1 LCPKHNLAVQAY
13 AQKTGANAASLRLS
27 FDGTRLNDDD
37 TPESLEMEDQDVVDV
52 VLQQTGGAW

>member
-1 LCPKHNLAVQAY
+1 VQAY

-52 VLQQTGGAW
+52 VLQQTGGTW